1 MNRSLLSVLVA
12 SLFALPA
19 LAFEPFAVKD
29 IRVEGI
35 QRTEAGTVFSYLPVK
50 VGDTLT
56 PEKSAQSIKALF
68 ATGFFR
74 DVRIEVDKDVMVVV
88 VQERP
93 AIARIDFTGMKEFEK
108 DTILKALK
116 DTGIADG
123 RIFDRA
129 LLDKAEQELKRQ
141 YLARGKYAANVMTTV
156 TPLERNRVG
165 ISFNIEEGDAAK
177 IKQISIIGNKA
188 FAEKNLLGLF
198 ELTTPGWLTWYTKND
213 QYSRQKLA
221 ADIEKLRSFYM
232 NQGYLEFNVEST
244 QVSISPD
251 KQDVFITINVSE
263 GEAYQVSSVK
273 LAGDFALP
281 EDELKKLVKIK
292 VGDVFSREQ
301 LNETNKAIS
310 DRLGN
315 EGYAFAN
322 VNAAPELDKAKR
334 QVAFTIFI
342 DPGKRVYVRR
352 INVTGNTKTR
362 DEVVR
367 REVRQMEG
375 GWYDAA
381 RVTASKERIDRLGYF
396 TEVAVET
403 PAVQGTADQVDVNL
417 NVTEKPTGN
426 LMLGVGTSSTD
437 KIILSGAISQNN
449 FMGSGNNVSIQVNSA
464 KSQRTYVL
472 SYTNPYFT
480 IDGISQ
486 GFDVYHRTVDTDS
499 TEVAYYKS
507 ASTGGGIR
515 FGFPISERESL
526 GFGIGI
532 DSTDITVDQDSPSR
546 YKDFVGYPKNG
557 SGSKSDRNL
566 SLPLTL
572 NWTSDNKDSFFFPT
586 KGTYQKASVE
596 LALPGGDLQY
606 YRASYQLQHYIP
618 LNTKFSLM
626 LNGELGYANNYGSTD
641 DLPFFKSFYAGGVSS
656 VRGYKASSLGPV
668 DYSSGDDERLG
679 GNRRVVANA
688 ELLWAL
694 PGMEK
699 SFRMGLFFDAGQ
711 VYGKDGKDANGN
723 TLKFDDGLRYS
734 AGLSAAWISPIG
746 PLKFSY
752 GIPLNEKDD
761 DKTESFQFQLGTTF

>member
-1 MNRSLLSVLVA
+1 MNRSLLSALVA

-56 PEKSAQSIKALF
+56 AEKSAQSIKALF
-68 ATGFFR
+68 ATGFFK

-116 DTGIADG
+116 DTGIGDG

-141 YLARGKYAANVMTTV
+141 YLARGKYAANVTTTV

-165 ISFNIEEGDAAK
+165 ISFNIDEGSAAK
-177 IKQISIIGNKA
+177 IKQINIVGSNA
-188 FAEKNLLGLF
+188 FREKELLGLF
-198 ELTTPGWLTWYTKND
+198 ELTTPGWLSWYTKND

-251 KQDVFITINVSE
+251 KQDVYITINVSE
-263 GEAYQVSSVK
+263 GERYQVSSIK

-281 EDELKKLVKIK
+281 EDELKKLVKVK
-292 VGDVFSREQ
+292 PGDVFSREK
-301 LNETNKAIS
+301 LNETTKAIS

-322 VNAAPELDKAKR
+322 VNAAPELDKEKR
-334 QVAFTIFI
+334 QVAFTVFI

-375 GWYDAA
+375 GWYDGE
-381 RVTASKERIDRLGYF
+381 RVTASKERVDRLGYF
-396 TEVAVET
+396 SEVSVET

-426 LMLGVGTSSTD
+426 LMLGMGTSSTD
-437 KIILSGAISQNN
+437 KVILSGSISQNN
-449 FMGSGNNVSIQVNSA
+449 FMGSGNNVAIQVNSA

-480 IDGISQ
+480 IDGVSQ
-486 GFDVYHRTVDTDS
+486 GFDVYHRTVDTSS
-499 TEVAYYKS
+499 TELAFYKS
-507 ASTGGGIR
+507 ASSGGGIR
-515 FGFPISERESL
+515 FGFPISEKQSL
-526 GFGIGI
+526 GVGIGI
-532 DSTDITVDQDSPSR
+532 DSTDISVFDSSPNVYKR
-546 YKDFVGYPKNG
+546 YVQKFGN
-557 SGSKSDRNL
+557 RNL

-572 NWTSDNKDSFFFPT
+572 NWASDSKDSFFFPT
-586 KGTYQKASVE
+586 KGTFQKAGIE
-596 LALPGGDLQY
+596 IALPGGDLQY
-606 YRASYQLQHYIP
+606 YRTNYQLQHFVP
-618 LNTKFSLM
+618 LNPKFTLM
-626 LNGELGYANNYGSTD
+626 LNGEVGYANNYGSTS
-641 DLPFFKSFYAGGVSS
+641 DLPFFKNFYAGGVSS
-656 VRGYKASSLGPV
+656 VRGYKASSLGPIDTTGGTV
-668 DYSSGDDERLG
+668 ERLG
-679 GNRRVVANA
+679 GNRRVVGNA
-688 ELLWAL
+688 ELMWAL

-699 SFRMGLFFDAGQ
+699 SFRVGLFFDAGQ
-711 VYGKDGKDANGN
+711 VYGKGEKLNLGD
-723 TLKFDDGLRYS
+723 LRYS
-734 AGLSAAWISPIG
+734 SGISAAWISPIG

-752 GIPLNEKDD
+752 GVPLNKENE